1 MFSSTSNWKEKFRK
15 KISKRFRSE
24 ASSAEILPEPADT
37 SVVPRSEPSNAKP
50 TSAGRLP
57 AQAVLAPVPIVVP
70 ASPPAEATPTGT
82 APALSSP
89 LPPIEGPLNETL
101 PTRTAS
107 TASTLTPTHAE
118 STSIGMSATQDAL
131 LPDATAPSRIEATP
145 IGASSIQAGSS
156 ITPAPPCDLSGR
168 LWEIAYEK
176 AKESDAEIVDAYER
190 ILSTWLHRSET
201 VLECPKSADGE
212 LENKISPDIDCR
224 REQMQQIMQYMQEK
238 AEMHAETRQKFE
250 KGIGIFTILKELGNT
265 AVKASPEAA
274 LAWGG
279 VCCVVEVCFATY
291 YEHRCLKLTYAI

>member
-1 MFSSTSNWKEKFRK
+1 MPSLISRWKEKIRK
-15 KISKRFRSE
+15 RISKRSRSE
-24 ASSAEILPEPADT
+24 ASSTEILPEPA
-37 SVVPRSEPSNAKP
+37 
-50 TSAGRLP
+50 
-57 AQAVLAPVPIVVP
+57 QAVLTPVPIAVP

-82 APALSSP
+82 APVVASP
-89 LPPIEGPLNETL
+89 LPPIERPLNETL
-101 PTRTAS
+101 PTRSAS
-107 TASTLTPTHAE
+107 TASTLTPTHAK
-118 STSIGMSATQDAL
+118 STPTGKSATQDAL
-131 LPDATAPSRIEATP
+131 LPDATAPSCIKATP
-145 IGASSIQAGSS
+145 TGTPSIQAGSS
-156 ITPAPPCDLSGR
+156 ITPAPSCDQSER

-201 VLECPKSADGE
+201 VLECPKSADEE
-212 LENKISPDIDCR
+212 LENKISPDTDCR

-250 KGIGIFTILKELGNT
+250 KGVGIFTILKELGNT

-291 YEHRCLKLTYAI
+291 HEHRCLKLTCAI

>member
-1 MFSSTSNWKEKFRK
+1 MPSVFSHWKEKIRK
-15 KISKRFRSE
+15 EISKRSRSE
-24 ASSAEILPEPADT
+24 ASSTEILHEPADT
-37 SVVPRSEPSNAKP
+37 SVVPHSEPSNAKP

-57 AQAVLAPVPIVVP
+57 AQAVLAPVPIAVP

-82 APALSSP
+82 APVVASP

-101 PTRTAS
+101 PTRSAS

-118 STSIGMSATQDAL
+118 STSTGMPPTQDAL
-131 LPDATAPSRIEATP
+131 IPDATAPSRIKATP
-145 IGASSIQAGSS
+145 TGTPSIQSGSS
-156 ITPAPPCDLSGR
+156 VTPAPPCDLSER

-190 ILSTWLHRSET
+190 ILSTWLRGSEI
-201 VLECPKSADGE
+201 VSEYPKSADEE
-212 LENKISPDIDCR
+212 LENNISPDIDCR

-291 YEHRCLKLTYAI
+291 NEHRCLKLTCAI